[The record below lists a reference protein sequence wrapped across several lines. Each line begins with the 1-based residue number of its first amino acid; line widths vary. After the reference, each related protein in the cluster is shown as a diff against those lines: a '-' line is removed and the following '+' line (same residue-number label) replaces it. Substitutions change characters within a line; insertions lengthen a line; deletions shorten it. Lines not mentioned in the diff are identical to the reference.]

1 MYIVSC
7 ANRNFAEVLPLVGGK
22 GGNLLK
28 LTEAGADVPAFA
40 VLTRECFD
48 EFIASFKDEFKAKL
62 KALDCSAPDKIAR
75 TAGDLRNCM
84 HKHQIPERIR
94 SELFATL
101 RGLLKGDCFM
111 AVRSSA
117 LGEDSK
123 EFSYAGMLD
132 TCLFRR
138 TDAEICEAVVT
149 CWASIY
155 SDRAVAY
162 RNMRGIPQDGVSMAV
177 VVQEMIDGVASGVT
191 FTVNPATS
199 YDDEILVTSVFGL
212 GEGLVSGTLD
222 SDQFICLKKEG
233 YPVIEK
239 NLADKVEKLVFDREK
254 NYGTVTVAVAA
265 DQAKKPSLTEAQ
277 LRSIATV
284 CHRIEGSYHN
294 VPQDIEWTIDGEGR
308 VRILQAR
315 PITTIDRP
323 VPSER
328 QYTTIW
334 DNSNIVESYSGV
346 TTPLTFSFAIY
357 AYHRVY
363 VQFCQV
369 LMVPEEEIKANDY
382 AFANMLGFL
391 NGRIYYNLKN
401 WYRLI
406 SVLPGYSYNSRFMEG
421 MMGVKV
427 SYDKNVKHKPMGF
440 FQKYFCE
447 LPRLGLVGANLFYR
461 FWRTDTEVK
470 RFMDVYQA
478 MYDKYKDFD
487 FSRAPAHQLVDIFN
501 ELDNTVLANWKAPII
516 NDFMAMIFYGV
527 LDALMKKWNLNAD
540 PALKNDLLAGQ
551 GNVESTLP
559 LRTIQKIAR
568 FVASDPE
575 LKELFKTKPAAAL
588 KEMFIPVPGN
598 DRPAGHQQL
607 GALVADYLEK
617 YGYRAMC
624 ELKLEEPSMN
634 ERPEFLFDMIKNY
647 AAAPLPEEGDVGDR
661 ERQVREAAE
670 LKVRSLLGESGIF
683 FGLLKK
689 IDVLMFVANW
699 AKKAMAVREYQRFAR
714 TKMYGLVSRIYKGFG
729 QRFVERGV
737 LDKVDDIFYL
747 TMEETLEYVTGTA
760 RSQKLR
766 ELAALRRS
774 EFDAYR
780 AMDELPDRI
789 ETTGITYCNDLTR
802 GMLPAQA
809 GDDDPNIIR
818 GIGGCSGK
826 VTGKV
831 KVILN
836 PGDDM
841 SLNGEILVAAR
852 TDPGWVPLFA
862 TASALLIER
871 GSMLSHSVIVARELG
886 LPAVVG
892 ATGVTKKVK
901 TGDVVELD
909 GTTGIVKIISRA

>member
-1 MYIVSC
+1 MYIVTSE
-7 ANRNFAEVLPLVGGK
+7 NRNFGTVLPLVGGK

-40 VLTRECFD
+40 VLTRNCFD
-48 EFIASFKDEFKAKL
+48 EFIASFRKEFDKHL
-62 KALDCSAPDKIAR
+62 KALDCS
-75 TAGDLRNCM
+75 T
-84 HKHQIPERIR
+84 PERIAKTAGALR
-94 SELFATL
+94 QCICSKKLPEAVAGELFEQL
-101 RGLLKGDCFM
+101 RLLVDKDSFC

-132 TCLFRR
+132 TCLFQK
-138 TDAEICEAVVT
+138 TDEDICRAVLT
-149 CWASIY
+149 CWSSIY

-162 RNMRGIPQDGVSMAV
+162 RNMRKIPQDDVSMAV
-177 VVQEMIDGVASGVT
+177 VVQEMIDGAASGVT
-191 FTVNPATS
+191 FTVNPTTR
-199 YDDEILVTSVFGL
+199 YEDEILITSVFGL

-233 YPVIEK
+233 YPVNEQQ
-239 NLADKVEKLVFDREK
+239 LADKVEKLVFDLEK
-254 NYGTVTVAVAA
+254 GCGTKTVEVEASE
-265 DQAKKPSLTEAQ
+265 AKKSSLSDAQ

-284 CHRIEGSYHN
+284 CHRIEGSYGN
-294 VPQDIEWTIDGEGR
+294 VPQDIEWTIDKSGR

-315 PITTIDRP
+315 PVTTIDKP
-323 VPSER
+323 IPSER
-328 QYTTIW
+328 GYSTIW

-369 LMVPEEEIKANDY
+369 LMVKDEVIKENDY

-401 WYRLI
+401 WYKLI

-427 SYDKNVKHKPMGF
+427 SYDKSVKQEKMGF
-440 FQKYFCE
+440 FQRYFLE
-447 LPRLGLVGANLFYR
+447 LPRLGLVGLNLAYR
-461 FWRTDTEVK
+461 FWRTDAEVK
-470 RFMDVYQA
+470 SFMDVYQA
-478 MYDKYKDFD
+478 MYNKYQNSDFNKM
-487 FSRAPAHQLVDIFN
+487 PAHQLVDIFN

-527 LDALMKKWNLNAD
+527 LDALMKKWNLNDDA
-540 PALKNDLLAGQ
+540 ALKNDLLAGQ

-559 LRTIQKIAR
+559 LRNIQKIAR
-568 FVASDPE
+568 SVAADAE
-575 LKELFKTKPAAAL
+575 LKELFRSSNAVQL
-588 KEMFIPVPGN
+588 KELFIPVP
-598 DRPAGHQQL
+598 DASRPPGHQEI
-607 GALVADYLEK
+607 GRMVADYLEK
-617 YGYRAMC
+617 FGYRAMC

-647 AAAPLPEEGDVGDR
+647 AVAPMPVEEDVGGK
-661 ERQVREAAE
+661 ERLVREAAE
-670 LKVRSLLGESGIF
+670 RKVREVLGNQTIF
-683 FGLLKK
+683 WKLKK
-689 IDVLMFVANW
+689 VNVLMFVANW

-714 TKMYGLVSRIYKGFG
+714 TRMYGLVSRIYKAFG
-729 QRFVERGV
+729 QHFVDRGV

-747 TMEETLEYVTGTA
+747 TMQETLEYVSGTA
-760 RSQKLR
+760 RTQKLR
-766 ELAALRRS
+766 ELSALRRAES
-774 EFDAYR
+774 EEFK

-802 GMLPAQA
+802 GMLPPME
-809 GDDDPNIIR
+809 GDDDPDIIR

-836 PGDDM
+836 PSDDM

-892 ATGVTKKVK
+892 ATGVTKKLK

-909 GTTGIVKIISRA
+909 GTTGIVKVISRA